1 MARIPDAELQ
11 HLKSAVSL
19 VALIEQQG
27 RKLTPRGKDM
37 IVLCPFHQEKTPSMV
52 ITPAKN
58 LYHCFGC
65 DAGGSVLDWV
75 MKTEGLSLRH
85 AVERLRA
92 VLGNHPSVEP
102 LVAPAALIRDAVG
115 QQALLLRVVEFYH
128 QTLLT
133 APEVQQYL
141 KKRRLDHPE
150 LVS

>member
-19 VALIEQQG
+19 VAVIEQQG
-27 RKLTPRGKDM
+27 RQLFKRGKDM
-37 IVLCPFHQEKTPSMV
+37 TVLCPFHQEKTPSMV

-65 DAGGSVLDWV
+65 NAGGSVLDWV

-92 VLGNHPSVEP
+92 VLGNNPSGEP
-102 LVAPAALIRDAVG
+102 LVAPAELAGEAVG
-115 QQALLLRVVEFYH
+115 QQALLSRVVE
-128 QTLLT
+128 
-133 APEVQQYL
+133 
-141 KKRRLDHPE
+141 
-150 LVS
+150 